1 VRFYSER
8 GDTPFG
14 DSACGIAD
22 AQPGGARYGGFPR
35 FAKELQREAPPP
47 RLIDRAKG
55 VLLFGLVFGAAGA
68 ILVTTVI
75 TVAA

>member
-1 VRFYSER
+1 MRFYSER
-8 GDTPFG
+8 GDAHLFG
-14 DSACGIAD
+14 DGVCRHPS
-22 AQPGGARYGGFPR
+22 
-35 FAKELQREAPPP
+35 FAEELQREAPPPP